1 MYFAESPERA
11 MLKEAARAY
20 LERKSTSSRVREL
33 METDGGF
40 DAAMWKE
47 VCAMGWASV
56 AVPEE
61 LGGSGF
67 GPLESA
73 VVMEELGRMLTPLP
87 YLSSV
92 VLAAQLL
99 LASGSAAQREEFVPA
114 VASGDLLMTV
124 ALAEPEAGWD
134 LERVATE
141 ASPGGRITGTK
152 SFVLDG
158 GIADL
163 VVVPAVEDGALALFV
178 VDPADDAVAVEPLGT
193 MDLTRKQAAMHFDG
207 APAVTRLDPGEG
219 ALEALRRLVD
229 LAVTMLAFEQVGG
242 AERCMEMS
250 VSYAKERIQFGRP
263 IGSFQAVKHKCAQM
277 LVDVEA
283 ARSTALYAA
292 RMIADASPDAGV
304 AAALAK
310 VRCSDAFF
318 DVAAETIQVHGGIGF
333 TWEHDAHLY
342 FKRAKTDRLLF
353 GEPAAWRATLGH
365 RLGL

>member
-1 MYFAESPERA
+1 M
-11 MLKEAARAY
+11 
-20 LERKSTSSRVREL
+20 
-33 METDGGF
+33 
-40 DAAMWKE
+40 
-47 VCAMGWASV
+47 
-56 AVPEE
+56 
-61 LGGSGF
+61 
-67 GPLESA
+67 
-73 VVMEELGRMLTPLP
+73 
-87 YLSSV
+87 
-92 VLAAQLL
+92 
-99 LASGSAAQREEFVPA
+99 
-114 VASGDLLMTV
+114 
-124 ALAEPEAGWD
+124 
-134 LERVATE
+134 
-141 ASPGGRITGTK
+141 
-152 SFVLDG
+152 LDG

-229 LAVTMLAFEQVGG
+229 LAVTMLAFEQVGA